1 VKFLYN
7 FVDFLGSDQFK
18 LANSSQLIR
27 RSLMLEQELMEQQAR
42 ETGPAEILDFSL
54 DFQVIIDNG
63 VHLLFCRNIKF
74 NKDNVTSQP
83 KKKYKS
89 KHQFFFVI

>member
-1 VKFLYN
+1 
-7 FVDFLGSDQFK
+7 
-18 LANSSQLIR
+18 
-27 RSLMLEQELMEQQAR
+27 MLEQELMEQQAR

-83 KKKYKS
+83 KKKYES
-89 KHQFFFVI
+89 KHQIFFCYMICRFFEICYY